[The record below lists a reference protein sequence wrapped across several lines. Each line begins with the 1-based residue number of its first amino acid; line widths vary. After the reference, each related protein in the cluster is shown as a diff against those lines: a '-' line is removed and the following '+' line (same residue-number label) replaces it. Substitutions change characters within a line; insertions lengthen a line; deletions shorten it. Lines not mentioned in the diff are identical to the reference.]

1 MKEARMEK
9 HLLEPERL
17 RKIPPQFSWID
28 QRLVRER
35 HIERLSHAADALYL
49 FLVTVADA
57 RGLSFYSERS
67 IGRYL
72 AMAADGLDHARK
84 ELVRADLIAYQHPLY
99 QVLSLDGRRLSS
111 ARGAGICSIQEV
123 FKQLGGAA

>member
-9 HLLEPERL
+9 HLLNPERL
-17 RKIPPQFSWID
+17 RKIPPQFSWVD

-35 HIERLSHAADALYL
+35 YIERLSHAADALYL

-72 AMAADGLDHARK
+72 AMAADAVDHARK

>member
-1 MKEARMEK
+1 MEK
-9 HLLEPERL
+9 HLLDPERL

-28 QRLVRER
+28 QRLVREH
-35 HIERLSHAADALYL
+35 HIERLSHAAAALYL

-72 AMAADGLDHARK
+72 AITPERLNSARE
-84 ELVRADLIAYQHPLY
+84 ELLRADLIAYQNPLY
-99 QVLSLDGRRLSS
+99 QVLSLDGSLLSS
-111 ARGAGICSIQEV
+111 ERGGGICSIKEIFQ
-123 FKQLGGAA
+123 QLGGTV